1 MSQQQARQRKWGS
14 DAVPPEMRGLTR
26 GIIGLGGIGRE
37 VARRAKAM
45 DMKVTAV
52 DAEPL
57 FAEKFAMVDEVR
69 LVDDGLMDL
78 LKRSDVVVCAAP
90 HTVKSR
96 GMLGAEQFAAMK
108 AGAYFINV
116 SRGKIVKTDALLSA
130 LQSGHL
136 AGVGLDV
143 TDPEPLPADHPLW
156 QEENAII
163 TSHIAGKSKL
173 SYLRVQAV
181 FVENVGRFVS
191 GGPLL
196 NLVDKQKGY

>member
-1 MSQQQARQRKWGS
+1 M
-14 DAVPPEMRGLTR
+14 
-26 GIIGLGGIGRE
+26 GIIGLGGIGARR
-37 VARRAKAM
+37 VARRRAKAM
-45 DMKVTAV
+45 DMKVIAV

-57 FAEKFAMVDEVR
+57 FAEKFAMADEVQ

-90 HTVKSR
+90 HTAKSR
-96 GMLGAEQFAAMK
+96 GMLGADQFAAMK
-108 AGAYFINV
+108 QGAYFINV
-116 SRGKIVKTDALLSA
+116 SRGKIVKTDALLAA

-173 SYLRVQAV
+173 SYLCASQAV
-181 FVENVGRFVS
+181 FVERTSADLSAAGR
-191 GGPLL
+191 
-196 NLVDKQKGY
+196 Y